1 MMYLFILK
9 SEAEGGFYVGNN
21 NDPWAKL
28 SEINSN
34 ETVES
39 YTGKHKPWVMKSVFK
54 INEGRLSAKQ
64 IVTFIKRHQEFN
76 LIEKMIDPE
85 FIPSDKLV
93 QLERVSTDQ
102 Q

>member
-1 MMYLFILK
+1 MYLFILK

-34 ETVES
+34 ESVET
-39 YTGKHKPWVMKSVFK
+39 YTGKHKPWIMMSVFK
-54 INEGRLSAKQ
+54 INDGRLSAKQ

-76 LIEKMIDPE
+76 LIEKMIDPG

-102 Q
+102 P